1 MRYMKTKVVLAVVTA
16 FAVLVVA
23 AGASGANK
31 PPAYNSAGPAVQNQ
45 IQAGIQG
52 KNAVKT
58 VGALP
63 FTGLDLAFAVGG
75 GLLLLLAGGTLRRVS
90 RRKA

>member
-1 MRYMKTKVVLAVVTA
+1 VREMKTRMVLGTA
-16 FAVLVVA
+16 AMILALVLA
-23 AGASGANK
+23 AGAVAASK
-31 PPAYNSAGPAVQNQ
+31 PPAYRSSGPAVQKQ
-45 IQAGIQG
+45 VQSGVQG
-52 KNAVKT
+52 KTVKT

-63 FTGLDLAFAVGG
+63 FTGLDLTFAVGG

>member
-1 MRYMKTKVVLAVVTA
+1 MKTKLVVAVAALLVVLA
-16 FAVLVVA
+16 LA
-23 AGASGANK
+23 AGASGAKK
-31 PPAYNSAGPAVQNQ
+31 PPAYRGTGPSIQSQV
-45 IQAGIQG
+45 QAGVHG

-63 FTGLDLAFAVGG
+63 FTGLDLAFVVGG
-75 GLLLLLAGGTLRRVS
+75 GLVLLLAGGTLRRVS

>member
-1 MRYMKTKVVLAVVTA
+1 MKTKVMLAVAAA
-16 FAVLVVA
+16 FVALVLV
-23 AGASGANK
+23 AGASGASK
-31 PPAYNSAGPAVQNQ
+31 PPAYRGAGPAVQKQ
-45 IQAGIQG
+45 VQAGIQG
-52 KNAVKT
+52 KQAVKT

-75 GLLLLLAGGTLRRVS
+75 GLVLLLAGGTLRRVS